1 MFFRTLIGI
10 SLALN
15 FVISYIAS
23 FFFYIASCIVLCIK
37 KSTVSGY
44 RIKERR
50 NEGRKEL
57 NIP

>member
-15 FVISYIAS
+15 SVIS
-23 FFFYIASCIVLCIK
+23 YIASCIVLCIK
-37 KSTVSGY
+37 KPTVSSY
-44 RIKERR
+44 RINERR

>member
-1 MFFRTLIGI
+1 MFSRTLIGI

-15 FVISYIAS
+15 SVISY
-23 FFFYIASCIVLCIK
+23 IVLCIK
-37 KSTVSGY
+37 KPTVSSY
-44 RIKERR
+44 RINERR